1 MALTLGVRPELP
13 PQHLTRSTNE
23 RSVVV
28 MDALRTINLYEAKTQ
43 LSSLVEEAAAGAEII
58 IAKAGK
64 PRARLVP
71 VRAKTPRRPGSAKG
85 KVWIA
90 ADFDAPLPESML
102 RAFSGDTSA

>member
-1 MALTLGVRPELP
+1 
-13 PQHLTRSTNE
+13 
-23 RSVVV
+23 